1 MSEQPGEICFQAVVV
16 HWRGPSPFFF
26 AVVPERCAPMLRRAA
41 SAVSYGW
48 GMIPIEARIG
58 DIAFRTALIP
68 KDGTYFL
75 PLRDQVRRQA
85 DIVPGDAITVMLRL
99 PDGTA

>member
-1 MSEQPGEICFQAVVV
+1 MSDLPGEMRFQAVVV

-26 AVVPERCAPMLRRAA
+26 AVVPETYAPVLRKAGR
-41 SAVSYGW
+41 AVSYGW

-75 PLRDQVRRQA
+75 PLKDQVRRQA
-85 DIVPGDAITVMLRL
+85 DISLGDTLTVMLRI
-99 PDGTA
+99 PDKTA